1 MKARGA
7 GALGGGAPGAGGRRG
22 GPPGKKR
29 PAAAGAR
36 KAKKPGVQEEQGI
49 DLEAEAAKRWDS
61 GFSATLHRLDPR
73 RLEGGSGLVVPDG
86 TYYHRPVQVAGTV
99 TSVMMSGGSVHL
111 KLKPTGTSNEELLKL
126 VTGQPQKELRC
137 HVCPPGCNQEEVAE
151 DMVHVRVGRPMKAAA
166 EEEAWVRNLEKGDGQ
181 EEDELALL
189 RTRATPGDRGAHV
202 GADEKMDEDKKDA
215 KKKANKEKK
224 VKKKEKK
231 EVSKKKKKGSS
242 QSREESTEE
251 EVRLDGTRPKQAN
264 QKKPQLLFGGTG
276 LDPKDR
282 IRNRVARRARRHLR
296 RKSERSSSSDT
307 GSDGRT
313 SISEDGEKNEETLFE
328 QASKVRK
335 VAEMFPGA
343 LASQAMGQMRSS
355 LLQEVG
361 YEDRPNVLYPVAVA
375 YLRQHLQRRASG
387 PILRELLTLSH
398 SLDLLLKG
406 KVSSAA
412 DTMVQRIKSIEQ
424 SLTGSHWSIAQRLE
438 VLPPDSVTL
447 TAVPEAVA
455 AQKEIYEE
463 SKARWYASMPEGKG
477 ISKGDKGR
485 GKGRGDG
492 KDRFGQHGDGGKK
505 GAKGGGRGEPPKK
518 KE

>member
-1 MKARGA
+1 
-7 GALGGGAPGAGGRRG
+7 
-22 GPPGKKR
+22 
-29 PAAAGAR
+29 
-36 KAKKPGVQEEQGI
+36 
-49 DLEAEAAKRWDS
+49 
-61 GFSATLHRLDPR
+61 
-73 RLEGGSGLVVPDG
+73 
-86 TYYHRPVQVAGTV
+86 
-99 TSVMMSGGSVHL
+99 
-111 KLKPTGTSNEELLKL
+111 
-126 VTGQPQKELRC
+126 
-137 HVCPPGCNQEEVAE
+137 
-151 DMVHVRVGRPMKAAA
+151 
-166 EEEAWVRNLEKGDGQ
+166 
-181 EEDELALL
+181 
-189 RTRATPGDRGAHV
+189 
-202 GADEKMDEDKKDA
+202 
-215 KKKANKEKK
+215 
-224 VKKKEKK
+224 
-231 EVSKKKKKGSS
+231 
-242 QSREESTEE
+242 
-251 EVRLDGTRPKQAN
+251 
-264 QKKPQLLFGGTG
+264 
-276 LDPKDR
+276 
-282 IRNRVARRARRHLR
+282 
-296 RKSERSSSSDT
+296 
-307 GSDGRT
+307 
-313 SISEDGEKNEETLFE
+313 
-328 QASKVRK
+328 
-335 VAEMFPGA
+335 MFPGA

>member
-86 TYYHRPVQVAGTV
+86 TYYHRPVQVAGAV

-111 KLKPTGTSNEELLKL
+111 KLKPTGTSNEKLLKL

-151 DMVHVRVGRPMKAAA
+151 DMVHVRVGRPMKAAT

-231 EVSKKKKKGSS
+231 EVSKKKKKRSS
-242 QSREESTEE
+242 QSRIEWSGAPGAT
-251 EVRLDGTRPKQAN
+251 
-264 QKKPQLLFGGTG
+264 F
-276 LDPKDR
+276 
-282 IRNRVARRARRHLR
+282 VARAKGAPRAIPGAMAGPASARTARRTKR
-296 RKSERSSSSDT
+296 RCSSRPQKSARSRRCFQ
-307 GSDGRT
+307 GLWLLKPWGRY
-313 SISEDGEKNEETLFE
+313 G
-328 QASKVRK
+328 R
-335 VAEMFPGA
+335 
-343 LASQAMGQMRSS
+343 MRSS

-424 SLTGSHWSIAQRLE
+424 SLTGSHCSIAQRLE

-518 KE
+518 KKE

>member
-1 MKARGA
+1 
-7 GALGGGAPGAGGRRG
+7 
-22 GPPGKKR
+22 
-29 PAAAGAR
+29 
-36 KAKKPGVQEEQGI
+36 
-49 DLEAEAAKRWDS
+49 
-61 GFSATLHRLDPR
+61 
-73 RLEGGSGLVVPDG
+73 
-86 TYYHRPVQVAGTV
+86 
-99 TSVMMSGGSVHL
+99 MMSGGSVHL

-126 VTGQPQKELRC
+126 VTGQPQKELQC
-137 HVCPPGCNQEEVAE
+137 HVCPPGCNQEEAAE

-231 EVSKKKKKGSS
+231 EVSKKTKKGSS
-242 QSREESTEE
+242 QSREEST
-251 EVRLDGTRPKQAN
+251 KQAN

-343 LASQAMGQMRSS
+343 LASQAMGQ
-355 LLQEVG
+355 
-361 YEDRPNVLYPVAVA
+361 
-375 YLRQHLQRRASG
+375 
-387 PILRELLTLSH
+387 I
-398 SLDLLLKG
+398 
-406 KVSSAA
+406 
-412 DTMVQRIKSIEQ
+412 
-424 SLTGSHWSIAQRLE
+424 W
-438 VLPPDSVTL
+438 
-447 TAVPEAVA
+447 
-455 AQKEIYEE
+455 
-463 SKARWYASMPEGKG
+463 
-477 ISKGDKGR
+477 
-485 GKGRGDG
+485 
-492 KDRFGQHGDGGKK
+492 
-505 GAKGGGRGEPPKK
+505 
-518 KE
+518 